1 MNLIDTTGL
10 LRPVPGLAF
19 LYPFVVTPFEAVYI
33 ENQGSRLHSMLA
45 EEGAGITL
53 QDYIAEAVA
62 NLVFVMSALANPR
75 NEYFPDPCFDPLSHL
90 MGTAIPALKSPTTL
104 TR

>member
-1 MNLIDTTGL
+1 MTKMNLIDTNGL

-45 EEGAGITL
+45 EEGEGITL
-53 QDYIAEAVA
+53 QDYIAESSCESRIC
-62 NLVFVMSALANPR
+62 NERFRQPQERIFPRSLLRSAFASDGYGHPS
-75 NEYFPDPCFDPLSHL
+75 Y
-90 MGTAIPALKSPTTL
+90 
-104 TR
+104 